1 MQNIEG
7 LTLERLHKQ
16 YGEAKWR
23 KMVQLLN
30 MSPDV
35 LVAFARRSGL
45 FLGTFLGG
53 NKIFLEAE
61 IVRID
66 QRELLFAALIRIKY
80 FKKNLVHVYDIL

>member
-53 NKIFLEAE
+53 KIFLEAE

-66 QRELLFAALIRIKY
+66 QRELLFAEFIRIKH
-80 FKKNLVHVYDIL
+80 FKKILVHAYDIL